1 MDGIKVCDD
10 WSLEDLEE
18 MVDDL
23 YGGKINRKKI
33 MDDNEQ
39 SNKLLAEYY
48 NKVFNL
54 KPKKNGNSSNT
65 QEGPKAAEIS

>member
-1 MDGIKVCDD
+1 MGDIIIFGDDGRFTKEFVEYNRDLLKNIK
-10 WSLEDLEE
+10 LK
-18 MVDDL
+18 
-23 YGGKINRKKI
+23 Y
-33 MDDNEQ
+33 NEQ